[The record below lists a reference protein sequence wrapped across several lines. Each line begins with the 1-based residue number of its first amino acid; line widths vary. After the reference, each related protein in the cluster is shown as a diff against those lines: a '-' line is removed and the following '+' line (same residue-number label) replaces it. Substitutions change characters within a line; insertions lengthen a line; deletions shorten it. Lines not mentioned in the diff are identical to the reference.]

1 MAEDPPPVRVQV
13 TDGDKGLVWTADGAF
28 PPPPTPNPSPS
39 KIRPAPESALLFG
52 ALTRLRSRALTPTP
66 LTPSRPQS
74 TTVFARY
81 IA

>member
-39 KIRPAPESALLFG
+39 KTAPESALL
-52 ALTRLRSRALTPTP
+52 LVP
-66 LTPSRPQS
+66 
-74 TTVFARY
+74 
-81 IA
+81 

>member
-28 PPPPTPNPSPS
+28 PASPDAEPVPVEDPPRARVGTPFWCPNEITFP
-39 KIRPAPESALLFG
+39 RPD
-52 ALTRLRSRALTPTP
+52 PTP

-74 TTVFARY
+74 TTVFARC